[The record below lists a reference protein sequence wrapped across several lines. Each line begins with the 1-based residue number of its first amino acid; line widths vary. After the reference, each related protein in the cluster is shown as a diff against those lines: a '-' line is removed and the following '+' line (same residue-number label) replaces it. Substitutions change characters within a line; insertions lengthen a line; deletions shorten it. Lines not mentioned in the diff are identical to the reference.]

1 MACFSVQCPRTFYT
15 DLDTLICKTL
25 PQADLRC
32 EQYTSRLRDPA
43 IAWHAPHCT
52 DQHQRKQNQLHDWCV
67 AVLLA
72 PTGIYVCNPSPS
84 WIIHTRIG
92 HHHVLSLLNAHH
104 IVIHPD
110 LHPVA
115 PQALIHI
122 EAKIVEPNLAILSD
136 GPRQLAEA

>member
-1 MACFSVQCPRTFYT
+1 
-15 DLDTLICKTL
+15 LDTSICKTL
-25 PQADLRC
+25 PQTDLRC
-32 EQYTSRLRDPA
+32 EQYTSRLCDPA

-52 DQHQRKQNQLHDWCV
+52 DQRQRKQHQLHDWYI

-72 PTGIYVCNPSPS
+72 PPGIDIYDPALS

-92 HHHVLSLLNAHH
+92 HHYLLSLLNPHH

-115 PQALIHI
+115 PQALIDI
-122 EAKIVEPNLAILSD
+122 EAKIVEPNLTILPD